1 MRGFKPRAG
10 RRRHAGWAAR
20 IGRPRRSFRVSSR
33 VAAVAKG
40 MRALDKLIHVFLE
53 VLLLRKGPQ
62 DLPTAPFL
70 LYLTLALHALSGVAL
85 ALAYQPPFAA
95 LALGATDTALLA
107 LLTGSLLYIQRRQ
120 MRLVQTLSALAGTGF
135 VLALA
140 ALAPTWWL
148 AHAHAA
154 GSEAGLPAFA
164 LLGLVLWSLVVTG
177 HVLRHALSAPLIVGV
192 LIAIVFYWVALNVQD
207 ALFPLAD

>member
-1 MRGFKPRAG
+1 
-10 RRRHAGWAAR
+10 
-20 IGRPRRSFRVSSR
+20 
-33 VAAVAKG
+33 
-40 MRALDKLIHVFLE
+40 MRALDKLIHLFLE

-70 LYLTLALHALSGVAL
+70 LYLTLGLHALSGVAL
-85 ALAYQPPFAA
+85 AFAYQPPFAA
-95 LALGATDTALLA
+95 LALGITDTALLA
-107 LLTGSLLYIQRRQ
+107 LLTGSLLYLQRRQ
-120 MRLVQTLSALAGTGF
+120 ARLVQTLTALAGTGF

-148 AHAHAA
+148 AHAHEA

>member
-1 MRGFKPRAG
+1 
-10 RRRHAGWAAR
+10 
-20 IGRPRRSFRVSSR
+20 
-33 VAAVAKG
+33 
-40 MRALDKLIHVFLE
+40 
-53 VLLLRKGPQ
+53 
-62 DLPTAPFL
+62 
-70 LYLTLALHALSGVAL
+70 
-85 ALAYQPPFAA
+85 
-95 LALGATDTALLA
+95 
-107 LLTGSLLYIQRRQ
+107 

-192 LIAIVFYWVALNVQD
+192 LIAIVFSWVALNVQD